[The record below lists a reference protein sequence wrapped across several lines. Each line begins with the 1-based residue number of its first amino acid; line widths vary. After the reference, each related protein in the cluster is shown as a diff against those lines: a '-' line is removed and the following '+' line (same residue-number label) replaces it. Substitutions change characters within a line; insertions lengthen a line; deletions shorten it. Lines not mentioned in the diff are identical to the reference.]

1 MVLIQRLGL
10 TRYEADEY
18 YRLALEA
25 YTKKRDP
32 DTAIL
37 HMNDAI
43 ALLPRNPEYYA
54 ARGLFQMEESNT
66 EAARADFEQAL
77 KLHRYEML
85 AHYGLGLMAY
95 RAGSW
100 AEARSRFELAYQCD
114 PKRPET
120 LYCLALAY
128 HRTAHHTGARAFMEQ
143 ARAAFEAAGE
153 RGRAADAGRWLKEF
167 QKILNAT
174 AARPGSERPELPGG

>member
-1 MVLIQRLGL
+1 MALSQRLGL

-32 DTAIL
+32 DAAIL

-66 EAARADFEQAL
+66 EAARADFEHAL

-95 RAGSW
+95 REGDW

-128 HRTAHHTGARAFMEQ
+128 HRTANHAEAHAFMAQ
-143 ARAAFEAAGE
+143 AQAAFEAAGE
-153 RGRAADAGRWLKEF
+153 RGRAADAGRWVREF
-167 QKILNAT
+167 QRILQAS
-174 AARPGSERPELPGG
+174 ASLPGAGRPELPGG